1 MAGHGLRVHGGEARG
16 RPLVAPP
23 GIRPSQGMVKE
34 AIFNA
39 VSAVLEG
46 AVVIDLCAG
55 SGALGIEALSRGAA
69 RAHFVDQGDRQV
81 ATIRRNLEAL
91 GYGDRATVDR
101 ADAARWLDGHPAEV
115 GEADLVLL
123 DPPYADAVVDRV
135 LAALD
140 RLVPDRT
147 VVVVE
152 HEQGRILPVLA
163 RLGESRRRRYGDS
176 EVSML
181 EVRADDE

>member
-1 MAGHGLRVHGGEARG
+1 
-16 RPLVAPP
+16 
-23 GIRPSQGMVKE
+23 MVKE

-81 ATIRRNLEAL
+81 ATIRRNLERL
-91 GYGDRATVDR
+91 GYEDRATVDR
-101 ADAARWLDGHPAEV
+101 ADAARWLEAHPAEV

-135 LAALD
+135 LAGLD
-140 RLVPDRT
+140 HMVPDRA

-152 HEQGRILPVLA
+152 HEQGRVLPPLERLA
-163 RLGESRRRRYGDS
+163 EVRRRRYGDS
-176 EVSML
+176 EVSLM
-181 EVRADDE
+181 EVREEDE